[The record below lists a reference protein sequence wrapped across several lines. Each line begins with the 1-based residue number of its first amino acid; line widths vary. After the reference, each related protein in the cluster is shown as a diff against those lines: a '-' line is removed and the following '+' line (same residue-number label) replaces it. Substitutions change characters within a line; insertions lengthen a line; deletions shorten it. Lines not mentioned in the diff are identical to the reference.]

1 MQPRLAIRAAFIGLL
16 LLSIQAAA
24 LHADTPRTI
33 QFTILHTNDTHGH
46 ILPYSYPETFEP
58 GSPLSR
64 LKSRRNIGGAARR
77 ATLVKQIRKEPGR
90 QVMLIDAGDW
100 MDGTPFSTEYK
111 GDADIAV
118 KNAIGYDLACF
129 GNHEFS
135 NLLPQV
141 RKMVS
146 DAKFPILCAN
156 ALVKETGQPL
166 TTPYLIREVE
176 GAKIAFFGLI
186 TESTRTYP
194 GARND
199 LTIADAIATARKL
212 VPELRRQADFVV
224 AVTHIGVEED
234 RQLATAV
241 DGIDVIVGG
250 HSHTMLPQPLF
261 LANVPVS
268 PDSVNG
274 TIIVQNFQWAG
285 TLGRLNL
292 TLRRSDEGRWTISRY
307 DGRLLPILSRIP
319 EDPEVSSVIKRYWEP
334 IAGKYGEVIG
344 EALDDFTSKGTDYAE
359 YNLMADAM
367 RATAGTEFDLQ
378 NLGGVRSPL
387 VRGPIT
393 YADLVATDPF
403 SNTIITFRIT
413 GSRLKTLLEKERPA
427 VSGIRYVIEYG
438 RLKEATIGGQPIED
452 SRAYFGST
460 NSYYAQFILRDIT
473 EKTDTGIS
481 RIGALVE
488 YIRKQKTIKPA
499 YDGRRIIRITD

>member
-1 MQPRLAIRAAFIGLL
+1 MQPRLAIRALFVSILL
-16 LLSIQAAA
+16 LAIQATA
-24 LHADTPRTI
+24 LFADTPRTV

-46 ILPYSYPETFEP
+46 ILPYSYPETVEP
-58 GSPLSR
+58 GSPISR

-77 ATLVKQIRKEPGR
+77 ATLVKQIRREPGR

-100 MDGTPFSTEYK
+100 MDGTPFSTEYR

-118 KNAIGYDLACF
+118 MNAIGYDLATL

-141 RKMVS
+141 RKMIA

-156 ALVKETGQPL
+156 ALVKESGQPL
-166 TTPYLIREVE
+166 TTPYTIRDVA
-176 GAKIAFFGLI
+176 GAKIAFFGLLS
-186 TESTRTYP
+186 ESTRTYP

-199 LTIADAIATARKL
+199 LTIANAIATARRL

-224 AVTHIGVEED
+224 AITHIGVEED

-241 DGIDVIVGG
+241 DGIDVIVGA
-250 HSHTMLPQPLF
+250 HSHTMLLQPLF
-261 LANVPVS
+261 IANVPVH

-292 TLRRSDEGRWTISRY
+292 TLRRSAEGRWTISHY
-307 DGRLLPILSRIP
+307 DGRLIPILSSIP
-319 EDPEVSSVIKRYWEP
+319 EDLEVSAVIKRYWDP

-344 EALDDFTSKGTDYAE
+344 VAQDDFTRKGEDYAE

-378 NLGGVRSPL
+378 NFGGVRAPL
-387 VRGPIT
+387 VKGPVT
-393 YADLVATDPF
+393 YADLVAADPF
-403 SNTIITFRIT
+403 SNTIITFKIT
-413 GSRLKTLLEKERPA
+413 GRQLKALLEKERPA
-427 VSGIRYVIEYG
+427 VSGIRYVVEHG
-438 RLKEATIGGQPIED
+438 KLKEATIGEQPIED
-452 SRAYFGST
+452 SRVYFGST
-460 NSYYAQFILRDIT
+460 NSYYAQFILKDIP
-473 EKTDTGIS
+473 EKTDTGVS

-488 YIRKQKTIKPA
+488 YIRRQKTIKPA
-499 YDGRRIIRITD
+499 YDGRRILRGTD